1 MCYTEEICGV
11 LFTESDLKLVE
22 KYRKEVYAW
31 QFSQGIAMYQKS
43 LWKPEVARIYLERI
57 VWKSSEK
64 MNKMLEKMR
73 KQFTLEMY
81 NAVIKQINDEV
92 EMFRNQCC
100 ISTEYWKEG
109 NR

>member
-1 MCYTEEICGV
+1 MNTIENFEEM
-11 LFTESDLKLVE
+11 FTESDLKLIE

-43 LWKPEVARIYLERI
+43 CGDPQLARIYLESV
-57 VWKSSEK
+57 VWESNKK

-81 NAVIKQINDEV
+81 NTVIKQINDEI

-100 ISTEYWKEG
+100 ISAEYWKEG

>member
-1 MCYTEEICGV
+1 MFYTEEINDV
-11 LFTESDLKLVE
+11 LFTENDLKLIE

-31 QFSQGIAMYQKS
+31 QFSQGIAMYQRNCYG
-43 LWKPEVARIYLERI
+43 PQTARQFLESV
-57 VWKSSEK
+57 VWESNKK

-100 ISTEYWKEG
+100 ISAEYWKEG